1 MCVFDLLILKSSSIV
16 DVMILY
22 GSLWK
27 LSKTLTMGRVLG
39 RSTDHNIIIV
49 FALYRTHVK

>member
-1 MCVFDLLILKSSSIV
+1 MAH
-16 DVMILY
+16 Y
-22 GSLWK
+22 GSRSGNSVK
-27 LSKTLTMGRVLG
+27 RFPMGRVLG